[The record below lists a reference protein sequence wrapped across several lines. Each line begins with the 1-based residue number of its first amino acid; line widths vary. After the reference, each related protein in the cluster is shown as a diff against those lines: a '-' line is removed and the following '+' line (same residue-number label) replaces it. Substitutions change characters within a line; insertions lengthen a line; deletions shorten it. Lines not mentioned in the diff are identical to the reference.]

1 MNKTI
6 LLIEDDVVL
15 RENTA
20 ELLELS
26 NYTVYTA
33 PNGKI
38 GIEKAIAQN
47 PDVIICDIM
56 MPEIDGY
63 GVLDALTKNDSTSQI
78 PFIFLSAKTEHK
90 EVRKG
95 MDLGADDYLTK
106 PFYEEELLSAIESR
120 LAKAKILA
128 VAKEA
133 HKDIPEGE
141 VREDDIRNLNEL
153 KNYFWDEGE
162 VSKYKKGEEI
172 YQRGDHSNFIFLILK
187 GVVKTNSSDPNGK
200 ELITAL
206 YKSDDFLGFTSL
218 EDNIPYNEDAVAV
231 EDTEVVRLSKS
242 ILKEILKK
250 NQEIALDLMNL
261 LSDNLAD
268 IKKQLVEMAYSSV
281 RKKTARTI
289 LQFVEIMNTDAQ
301 AAIRISRND
310 LANAAGIATES
321 LIRTLSDFKRDNIIE
336 IEGRDIRILDLNRLQ
351 EIT

>member
-6 LLIEDDVVL
+6 LLIEDDIAL

-26 NYTVYTA
+26 DYKVFTA

-38 GIEKAIAQN
+38 GIEKAIEIQ
-47 PDVIICDIM
+47 PDVIVCDIM

-63 GVLDALTKNDSTSQI
+63 GVLESLSSNDKTSHI

-95 MDLGADDYLTK
+95 MNMGADDYLTK
-106 PFYEEELLSAIESR
+106 PFYEEELISAIESR
-120 LAKAKILA
+120 LARVKILFA
-128 VAKEA
+128 TKES
-133 HKDIPEGE
+133 PEGFP
-141 VREDDIRNLNEL
+141 VVEDAAEDIRNLHEL

-162 VSKYKKGEEI
+162 VSKYKKGEMI
-172 YQRGDHSNFIFLILK
+172 YQSGDHSNNIFLILK

-206 YKSDDFLGFTSL
+206 YKADDFMGFTSL

-231 EDTEVVRLSKS
+231 EDTEVVQMSKRL
-242 ILKEILKK
+242 LTEVLKK
-250 NQEIALDLMNL
+250 NQDITLDLMNL
-261 LSDNLAD
+261 LSDSLGD
-268 IKKQLVEMAYSSV
+268 MKKQLVQMAYSSV
-281 RKKTARTI
+281 RKKTASTI
-289 LQFVEIMNTDAQ
+289 LQFVEIMNTDPD
-301 AAIRISRND
+301 AAIRISRSD
-310 LANAAGIATES
+310 LASTAGIATES
-321 LIRTLSDFKRDNIIE
+321 LIRTLSDFKRDQIVE
-336 IEGRDIRILDLNRLQ
+336 IEGRDIRILDLERLK

>member
-26 NYTVYTA
+26 DYKVFTA

-38 GIEKAIAQN
+38 GIEKAIETQ

-63 GVLDALTKNDSTSQI
+63 GVLDALNKNDSTSHI

-95 MDLGADDYLTK
+95 MDMGADDYLTK
-106 PFYEEELLSAIESR
+106 PFYEDELLSAIESR
-120 LAKAKILA
+120 LAKSKILA
-128 VAKEA
+128 AAKASQNDVAA
-133 HKDIPEGE
+133 TDNP
-141 VREDDIRNLNEL
+141 EDDIRNLNEL

-162 VSKYKKGEEI
+162 VSKYKKGEHI
-172 YQRGDHSNFIFLILK
+172 YQRGDHSNYIFLILK

-218 EDNIPYNEDAVAV
+218 EDNIPYNEDAIAV
-231 EDTEVVRLSKS
+231 EETEVVRLTKS

-250 NQEIALDLMNL
+250 NQDIALDLMNL
-261 LSDNLAD
+261 LSDNLAE

-289 LQFVEIMNTDAQ
+289 LQFVEIMDTSTQ
-301 AAIRISRND
+301 SSIRISRND
-310 LANAAGIATES
+310 LATTAGIATES

-336 IEGRDIRILDLNRLQ
+336 IEGRDIRILDLERLQ
-351 EIT
+351 EIK

>member
-26 NYTVYTA
+26 NYKVFTA

-38 GIEKAIAQN
+38 GIDKAIEKK
-47 PDVIICDIM
+47 PDLIICDIM

-63 GVLDALTKNDSTSQI
+63 GVLDVLNKNESTSHI

-95 MDLGADDYLTK
+95 MDMGADDYLTK

-120 LAKAKILA
+120 LAKSKILA
-128 VAKEA
+128 AAKASQNDVVNMEN
-133 HKDIPEGE
+133 
-141 VREDDIRNLNEL
+141 REDDIRDLNEL

-162 VSKYKKGEEI
+162 VSKYKKGEHI
-172 YQRGDHSNFIFLILK
+172 YQRGDHSNYIFLILR

-218 EDNIPYNEDAVAV
+218 EDNIPYNEDAIAV
-231 EDTEVVRLSKS
+231 EDTEVVRLTKS
-242 ILKEILKK
+242 VLQSILKK

-261 LSDNLAD
+261 LSDNLAE

-281 RKKTARTI
+281 KKKTARTI
-289 LQFVEIMNTDAQ
+289 LQFVEIMDTNAQ
-301 AAIRISRND
+301 SSIRISRND
-310 LANAAGIATES
+310 LATTAGIATES

-336 IEGRDIRILDLNRLQ
+336 IEGRDIRILDLERLQ